1 MRFWELVTGTELSEA
16 QRKQQRSLSLSLVS
30 PAAVVVV
37 LVGAVARAVAV
48 GAVGV
53 GLLLGAALDV
63 AAHVVTHLAAHHGF
77 DGDACYEVGP
87 EDVEPL
93 ENQQ

>member
-1 MRFWELVTGTELSEA
+1 MTGTQLSA
-16 QRKQQRSLSLSLVS
+16 ALAPVS

-37 LVGAVARAVAV
+37 LVGAAARAVAV

-53 GLLLGAALDV
+53 GPLLLGRGLDV
-63 AAHVVTHLAAHHGF
+63 AAHVVTHLATHHGF
-77 DGDACYEVGP
+77 DGDAGYEVAP